1 MIFWPAEVHQPC
13 KIFRMIEFCQISI
26 CIFFNYLI
34 FNFTIQPSLA
44 AVSYYGLRWVVVHS
58 LILIYNHMVE
68 RDTFFIFQ
76 NIHAVS
82 NRLPTHVN
90 NPNWQEDLSSNVD
103 CIYSPAAL
111 NICTAA
117 PRCSGVRIKAAAA
130 TVQTRT
136 CGKLQRTSFGS
147 CRRVLQTTRRS
158 HTHPFVHK
166 RDIPGV
172 KQPLCSGAS
181 R

>member
-68 RDTFFIFQ
+68 RDTFFIF
-76 NIHAVS
+76 
-82 NRLPTHVN
+82 
-90 NPNWQEDLSSNVD
+90 
-103 CIYSPAAL
+103 
-111 NICTAA
+111 
-117 PRCSGVRIKAAAA
+117 
-130 TVQTRT
+130 
-136 CGKLQRTSFGS
+136 
-147 CRRVLQTTRRS
+147 
-158 HTHPFVHK
+158 
-166 RDIPGV
+166 
-172 KQPLCSGAS
+172 
-181 R
+181 